1 MENLKIGLLLHF
13 YQPWWQFPKVL
24 AQIVAQCYRPIL
36 RLIKEEK
43 GFCFSA
49 NINYSLLELLD
60 RNSGEN
66 PVRLS
71 LSDSSFADVIEGFGE
86 AVKNGK
92 IELLGSTAYHPIM
105 PLVSQKMQMAQM
117 VTDALYKK
125 ISWDI
130 EKNCNGVYLPE
141 MAFSRSILPNLGAN
155 KYEWTIID
163 DEPFRVEYGYVPFDS
178 IALLNGL
185 KIFLRSNYWSNK
197 IAGGELPTFA
207 AMREKM
213 ERDIP
218 DWTKNRPAYLILAMD
233 AETFGH
239 HHKGLIEKLLTPMLK
254 EWGSGGLGILTPIEG
269 IGRLFPPMRL
279 SHLENG
285 TWATS
290 ENDIREK
297 DFYPL
302 WNSKFNEHHENL
314 WRLVNIALKYAR
326 QAGAD
331 RDCLKIASS
340 CHWWWISRARW
351 EPKFMMLGAGKAME
365 VIDKYGSEC
374 EKKEG
379 KKIFENLEVLK

>member
-24 AQIVAQCYRPIL
+24 EQIVAQCYRPIL

-49 NINYSLLELLD
+49 NINYSLLELFDGGYNDIILD
-60 RNSGEN
+60 
-66 PVRLS
+66 
-71 LSDSSFADVIEGFGE
+71 F
-86 AVKNGK
+86 KNLAEKNK
-92 IELLGSTAYHPIM
+92 IELLGSAAYHPIM
-105 PLVSQKMQMAQM
+105 PLVSPKIQIGQM
-117 VTDALYKK
+117 VTDTRYKRALWG
-125 ISWDI
+125 IA
-130 EKNCNGVYLPE
+130 KNCNGFYLPE
-141 MAFSRSILPNLGAN
+141 MAFSQSILPNLGAN

-163 DEPFRVEYGYVPFDS
+163 DEPFRVEHGYVPFDS
-178 IALLNGL
+178 VAQLNGL

-197 IAGGELPTFA
+197 IASGELPTFA

-239 HHKGLIEKLLTPMLK
+239 HHKGLIEKFLTPMLK
-254 EWGSGGLGILTPIEG
+254 EWGSGGPGILTPIEE

-279 SHLENG
+279 NHLGNG